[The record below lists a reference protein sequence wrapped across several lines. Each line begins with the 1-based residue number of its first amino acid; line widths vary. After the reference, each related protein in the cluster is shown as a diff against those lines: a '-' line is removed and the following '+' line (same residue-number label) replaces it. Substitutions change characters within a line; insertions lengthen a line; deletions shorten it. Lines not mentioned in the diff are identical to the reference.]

1 MVLFGFGKTV
11 TVVMMNAA
19 IGKKKSLL
27 LDLSVMQGFRQSLD
41 QKWFMLSNI
50 CASKT
55 RSNGRQGEDH
65 HVIKAQHADS

>member
-27 LDLSVMQGFRQSLD
+27 LDLSVMQGF
-41 QKWFMLSNI
+41 KWFMLSSI